1 MLQYKITLY
10 DSNWNFKKNLID
22 ILQNVVDFGETINTW
37 QWECILRITDDFA
50 TQFYNA
56 WDIVEIMI
64 YSEEFTTWLP
74 RYTGILKGLRRNMTS
89 AWQWVELKF
98 AWIFDFLNDIK
109 VTKTYSW
116 ALNTVI
122 NQIITDSWTQNNIT
136 KPTKVLGGS
145 KLKNLV
151 INTTSISYS
160 ASDESLFSILV
171 KVCEL
176 AWVNFYITQQ
186 GNIIQ
191 EQTQKI
197 LIPAWRKWIELEI
210 DEDWEI
216 NVIVD
221 NAKFLKDFKV
231 NYPIKILNIESNLNL
246 DWQIIQQIAFN
257 DFKTTLRL
265 WNALIFKLK

>member
-10 DSNWNFKKNLID
+10 DSNWNFRKNLID

-50 TQFYNA
+50 TQFYNV
-56 WDIVEIMI
+56 WDIVEILI

-74 RYTGILKGLRRNMTS
+74 RYTWSLRWLRRNMTS
-89 AWQWVELKF
+89 DWQWVELKF

-116 ALNTVI
+116 PLNTII
-122 NQIITDSWTQNNIT
+122 NQILTDSWTQNNIT
-136 KPTKVLGGS
+136 KPTKVLGSS

-151 INTTSISYS
+151 SDTTSVSYA

-171 KVCEL
+171 KVFEL
-176 AWVNFYITQQ
+176 ANKKFYITQEW
-186 GNIIQ
+186 NIIW

-197 LIPAWRKWIELEI
+197 LVPAGKKWIELEI

-216 NVIVD
+216 NVVV
-221 NAKFLKDFKV
+221 L
-231 NYPIKILNIESNLNL
+231 S
-246 DWQIIQQIAFN
+246 
-257 DFKTTLRL
+257 RL
-265 WNALIFKLK
+265 S